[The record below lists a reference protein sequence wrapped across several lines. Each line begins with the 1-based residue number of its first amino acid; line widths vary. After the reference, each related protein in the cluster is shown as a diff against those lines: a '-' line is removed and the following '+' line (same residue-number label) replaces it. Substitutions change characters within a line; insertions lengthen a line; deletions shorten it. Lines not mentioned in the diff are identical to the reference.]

1 MKKNSKMK
9 TAILTLALIVTTG
22 TTPVLASSLPPTT
35 APSNIVPYDK
45 QLVSR
50 KPSTN
55 DEVGIA
61 FLKSAGIMPDFKKAV
76 ESSSAFKAMD
86 PAGQQNYLAL
96 QQNKLNTAYLAFTP
110 KKSDLIVR
118 MKVNASFRRET
129 DGTATLRI
137 KPPTD
142 GQIYFPFFFAN
153 YPIALLVNGIETFQ
167 NVVLTKEE
175 GDIVYSRL
183 ALNGTATLLL
193 QLYPTAA
200 DATAP
205 MLLDNVSQYPLLTD
219 IGYIG
224 LLNQDAEQIW
234 AWKNEKYN
242 PSKLGATS
250 AIANLVPDSKK

>member
-1 MKKNSKMK
+1 MKTNSKIK
-9 TAILTLALIVTTG
+9 KAILALALIATSAVT
-22 TTPVLASSLPPTT
+22 PAFASSLPPTT
-35 APSNIVPYDK
+35 APSNLVPYDK
-45 QLVSR
+45 QLISR

-61 FLKSAGIMPDFKKAV
+61 FLKTAGIMPDFKKAV
-76 ESSSAFKAMD
+76 ETSAAFKALS
-86 PAGQQNYLAL
+86 LAEQPNFLVL
-96 QQNKLNTAYLAFTP
+96 QQNKLNTAYLAFSP
-110 KKSDLIVR
+110 KKSDLIIR
-118 MKVNASFRRET
+118 MKVNATFRRES
-129 DGTATLRI
+129 DGTAIMRI

-153 YPIALLVNGIETFQ
+153 YPIALIVNGIENFQ
-167 NVVLTKEE
+167 DVVLSKEE

-200 DATAP
+200 DATTP
-205 MLLDNVSQYPLLTD
+205 MALDNVSQYPLLAD

-224 LLNQDAEQIW
+224 LLNRDADQIW

-242 PSKLGATS
+242 PSKIGAAGT
-250 AIANLVPDSKK
+250 IANLVPDTKR